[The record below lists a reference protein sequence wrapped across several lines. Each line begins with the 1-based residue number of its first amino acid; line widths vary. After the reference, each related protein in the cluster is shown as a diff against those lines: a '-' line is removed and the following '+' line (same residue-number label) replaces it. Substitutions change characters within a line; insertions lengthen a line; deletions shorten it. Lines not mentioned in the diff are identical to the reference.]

1 MWRVR
6 NESTGKEQVWYEG
19 ELIEE
24 IKDRIEQHLDAKRIC
39 YAQEILDLI
48 ASYEGERCQ

>member
-1 MWRVR
+1 MWIK
-6 NESTGKEQVWYEG
+6 TDIHGKEQKWYEA

-24 IKDRIEQHLDAKRIC
+24 IKDRINQHLDAKRIC

-48 ASYEGERCQ
+48 EQYEKEGK